1 MGTIFGRCKYSIKK
15 TRNREFLTKVHELSI
30 IENQKKHN
38 LPVLVIFFKK
48 AGFFSAKLVF
58 NALTIEP
65 MKSKQAQRLVC
76 SAALGL
82 RSFIIKTTNCV
93 FQIHISNIK
102 LAIATALLLIKDKN
116 HAILKKN
123 ILST

>member
-30 IENQKKHN
+30 IENHKKHN
-38 LPVLVIFFKK
+38 LLVIFLKK
-48 AGFFSAKLVF
+48 LDFFSAKLVF

-76 SAALGL
+76 YAALGL

>member
-38 LPVLVIFFKK
+38 LLVIFFKK

-65 MKSKQAQRLVC
+65 MKSKQAQRFVC
-76 SAALGL
+76 YAALGL

-123 ILST
+123 ILSR

>member
-15 TRNREFLTKVHELSI
+15 TRNREFLTKVHELLI

-38 LPVLVIFFKK
+38 LLVIFFKK
-48 AGFFSAKLVF
+48 LDFFSAKLVF

-65 MKSKQAQRLVC
+65 MKSKQAQRRVC
-76 SAALGL
+76 YAALGL

>member
-38 LPVLVIFFKK
+38 LLVIFFKK
-48 AGFFSAKLVF
+48 LDFFSAKLVF

-65 MKSKQAQRLVC
+65 MKSKQAQRRVC
-76 SAALGL
+76 YAALGL

-102 LAIATALLLIKDKN
+102 LAIATALLLIQDKN

>member
-15 TRNREFLTKVHELSI
+15 TRNRKFLTKVHELSI

-38 LPVLVIFFKK
+38 LLVIFFLKK
-48 AGFFSAKLVF
+48 LDFFSAKLVF

-76 SAALGL
+76 YAALGL

>member
-30 IENQKKHN
+30 TEKSF
-38 LPVLVIFFKK
+38 LFKK
-48 AGFFSAKLVF
+48 LDFFSAKLVF

-65 MKSKQAQRLVC
+65 MKSKQAQKLVC
-76 SAALGL
+76 YAALGL

-116 HAILKKN
+116 RAILKKN

>member
-30 IENQKKHN
+30 IENHKKHN
-38 LPVLVIFFKK
+38 LLVIFLKK
-48 AGFFSAKLVF
+48 LDFFSAKLVF

-76 SAALGL
+76 YAALGL

-102 LAIATALLLIKDKN
+102 LAIATVLLLIKDKN

>member
-38 LPVLVIFFKK
+38 LLVIFLKK
-48 AGFFSAKLVF
+48 LDFFSAKLVF

-76 SAALGL
+76 YAALG
-82 RSFIIKTTNCV
+82 RRTFIIKTTNSV
-93 FQIHISNIK
+93 LQIHISNIK

>member
-15 TRNREFLTKVHELSI
+15 TRNREFLTKIKSWI
-30 IENQKKHN
+30 
-38 LPVLVIFFKK
+38 
-48 AGFFSAKLVF
+48 FFSAKLVF
-58 NALTIEP
+58 NALTMEP
-65 MKSKQAQRLVC
+65 MKSKQAQKLVC
-76 SAALGL
+76 YAALGL

-123 ILST
+123 IIST